1 MRAQQIDVAVGA
13 STLLSAKYT
22 SSSQSYLPAT
32 EKGGAY
38 PSFSAD
44 VLLKKHFGLEG
55 EFAFRAKQGLYNG
68 YQGFRPVLYD
78 VNALYAPRLG
88 DKITADLMA
97 GIGGE
102 RVIFY
107 NRFATC
113 GSTYGPSYVSGC
125 TVFISSNHLLGHV
138 GAGVRYYFWHNFFVR
153 PEAHLYF
160 IHNNFEFN
168 SNYVGR
174 LGVSLGY
181 TLGGQ

>member
-1 MRAQQIDVAVGA
+1 MRAQQIDFAVGA
-13 STLLSAKYT
+13 GTLLSAKYT
-22 SSSQSYLPAT
+22 SSSQGYLPAT
-32 EKGGAY
+32 EKGGNY
-38 PSFSAD
+38 PSVSAD
-44 VLLKKHFGLEG
+44 VLLKKHFGLSG
-55 EFAFRAKQGLYNG
+55 EFAFRARQGLYNG

-88 DKITADLMA
+88 EKTTADLMA

-102 RVIFY
+102 RAIFY

-113 GSTYGPSYVSGC
+113 GSTYVSTYVSGC
-125 TVFISSNHLLGHV
+125 TVYISSNHFLGHI

-160 IHNNFEFN
+160 IHHNFEFN

-181 TLGGQ
+181 TFSPQ